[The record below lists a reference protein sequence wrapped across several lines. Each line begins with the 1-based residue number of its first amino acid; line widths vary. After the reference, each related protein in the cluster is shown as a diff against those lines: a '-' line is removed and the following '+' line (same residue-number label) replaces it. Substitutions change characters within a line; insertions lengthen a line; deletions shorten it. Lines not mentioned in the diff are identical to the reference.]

1 MGSCSSLF
9 LCWPMKEVRVGWL
22 TATVKSWPAVT
33 DREAGALT
41 LIAGW
46 QASCF
51 LQQGNICRNTQQI
64 YQSTAMHL
72 ESTAYP
78 PQTALHQLNISS
90 RVSMVFLIKCHCF
103 SLLSNS
109 TTHCPFVQDLEKH
122 KMTGFIKDCD

>member
-1 MGSCSSLF
+1 MYVLLLNIGSTGRMLSWQCFVSLLWPEFDSVCRAQWCSIISSYAAVTVLLSMEVNGRRACMTNGCCSSLF
-9 LCWPMKEVRVGWL
+9 LCWPMKEVRVDWL

-64 YQSTAMHL
+64 Y
-72 ESTAYP
+72 
-78 PQTALHQLNISS
+78 
-90 RVSMVFLIKCHCF
+90 
-103 SLLSNS
+103 
-109 TTHCPFVQDLEKH
+109 
-122 KMTGFIKDCD
+122 